1 MPRRD
6 DDRDGQGVRRGGNRA
21 IAQNR
26 KAFHDYFVDETLEAG
41 MVLVGSEIKSI
52 RAGRVNLMDGYV
64 VFRNG
69 EAWLIGCHISGYAQA
84 SYRDHDPLRER
95 KLLLNRREIFRWR
108 ARAEQRGYTVVPL
121 RLYLKNDLAKVEIA
135 LVRGK
140 RLYDK
145 REAVEKRESDRD
157 LQRVLKEAQRHTLDH

>member
-1 MPRRD
+1 MPGRNKD
-6 DDRDGQGVRRGGNRA
+6 SDGVKRGGNRS

-41 MVLVGSEIKSI
+41 MVLLGSEIKSI
-52 RAGRVNLMDGYV
+52 RAGRVNLRDGYV
-64 VFRNG
+64 AFRSDG
-69 EAWLIGCHISGYAQA
+69 AWLIGCHISGYAQA

-95 KLLLNRREIFRWR
+95 KLLLNRREILRWR
-108 ARAEQRGYTVVPL
+108 ARTEQRGYTVVPL

-157 LQRVLKEAQRHTLDH
+157 LQRLLKDAHRDLPER